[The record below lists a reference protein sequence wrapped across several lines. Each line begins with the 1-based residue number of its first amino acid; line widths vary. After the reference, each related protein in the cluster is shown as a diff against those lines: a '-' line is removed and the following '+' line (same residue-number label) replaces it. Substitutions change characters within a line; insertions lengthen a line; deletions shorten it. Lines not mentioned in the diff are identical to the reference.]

1 MSTDLHNNY
10 AASGFTSGN
19 THALQFGSK
28 PALLVIDVCNAYL
41 TPGSPMYAP
50 NRFQVALESTER
62 LITKCRETGIPV
74 LFSRVVYPT
83 PESGGN
89 WYLQKIPKAL
99 SCFDA
104 GNKLGD
110 YPDGSEVCRPNK
122 GEVVI
127 EKQFS
132 SAFFGTALA
141 SVLFGMKVDTLCV
154 CGYSTSGCV
163 RATTVDAMQV
173 CVVLCSLSGGILT
186 DLSFSM
192 GSAPM
197 LLRMLVVCRCLVS
210 SDVSVTKVCRAT
222 GDRHESPHEANLF
235 DIQAKF
241 GEVVSEEE
249 FMVIVSGFSK

>member
-1 MSTDLHNNY
+1 MSTDLHSNY

-19 THALQFGSK
+19 THALPFGSK

-62 LITKCRETGIPV
+62 LIIKCRERGIPV

-141 SVLFGMKVDTLCV
+141 SVLFGMKIDTLCV
-154 CGYSTSGCV
+154 RGYSTSGCV
-163 RATTVDAMQV
+163 RATTVDAMQYGFNPYV
-173 CVVLCSLSGGILT
+173 IKDAC
-186 DLSFSM
+186 
-192 GSAPM
+192 
-197 LLRMLVVCRCLVS
+197 
-210 SDVSVTKVCRAT
+210 

-249 FMVIVSGFSK
+249 FMVLLDTRRISS